1 MYSYIQWAPKDF
13 YLVKKALF
21 LSNPDKKIQPPKIG
35 LFLLKKN
42 LWGPLTFESSIFF
55 S

>member
-21 LSNPDKKIQPPKIG
+21 LSNTDKKIQPPKIG
-35 LFLLKKN
+35 LFLLKKKSLGAPN
-42 LWGPLTFESSIFF
+42 F
-55 S
+55 